1 MSKNRDLQSLIDIEH
16 AARKALQFKGTL
28 SEEEFLEDEKT
39 QVAVVYELLIIGE
52 ATKRL
57 STELRNKYPGVSW
70 TMMAGMRDKLIHD
83 YDNVDED
90 KVWEAVSKN
99 IPELLDALKKI
110 RKSVEAIRSA
120 VEDETS

>member
-1 MSKNRDLQSLIDIEH
+1 MIDIEH